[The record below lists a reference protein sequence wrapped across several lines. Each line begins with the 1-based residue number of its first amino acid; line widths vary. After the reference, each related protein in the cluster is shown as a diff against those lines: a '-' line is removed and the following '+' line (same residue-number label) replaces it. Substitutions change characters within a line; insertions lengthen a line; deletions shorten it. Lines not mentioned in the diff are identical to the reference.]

1 MTYMFY
7 GCSALT
13 NLNASGWD
21 TSSVTSMTY
30 MFYGCSALTTIDVS
44 GWDTSSVKSMSGM
57 FYDCSALT
65 TLDLSSWDT
74 SSVESM
80 GNMFRSCSALTTIDV
95 SSWDTSSV
103 TYISNMFYGCYNLTT
118 IYAGDDWSTAAV
130 TESFYMFLNCTAIKG
145 QSGTTYDSSK
155 IDATMANWETGYL
168 TYKRYVKPA
177 PYLIQNTSLIAI
189 ADAIRAKTGSTG
201 AMTPAE
207 MAAGIASLE
216 TRARLAFST
225 VRGTAPDAEGA
236 FFAQPDDP
244 SFTGYGFVGWYSDS
258 ALTQAFDWGAEA
270 ETATVYAKWSINAPT
285 VSHPDIMG
293 DGEAHALGTVTAAGE
308 GQSVC
313 YSADGS
319 TWQSACPEQ
328 SADGTYTTYWKVTA
342 DSCDDLT
349 GSFTT
354 TISSDPV
361 TDDVVTKLN
370 AAATS
375 RNLSTLTLDELGAV
389 AGDLEANGTSSKA
402 YSAAKACAQ
411 AGAYR
416 TTTYN
421 NTTVY
426 MTLVSVL
433 HDEDADGN
441 ALGLTWM
448 LSGGAVSEDAL
459 MGTGDGVDTMAMNS
473 SNTNTDG
480 WGASAGRTTLNS
492 TVLSNLNES
501 GLTALIKARKVPYGP
516 NCISISA
523 FVDYTTDKL
532 WLMSYHEVYGLVTS
546 SYSDRYDM
554 TRYKYLANEGGQMD
568 WFSANNVSQSNFSKL
583 VGGNTTRFLRSCSSY
598 IVGNS
603 FGTIYYGDGGPS
615 YDSASYPKAVFPC
628 FSM

>member
-1 MTYMFY
+1 MFN
-7 GCSALT
+7 GCS
-13 NLNASGWD
+13 S
-21 TSSVTSMTY
+21 
-30 MFYGCSALTTIDVS
+30 LTTLDLSSWNTSKVS
-44 GWDTSSVKSMSGM
+44 AINAM
-57 FYDCSALT
+57 FWLCSNLT

-74 SSVESM
+74 SSVMDMNSM
-80 GNMFRSCSALTTIDV
+80 FYGCSGLTTLDV
-95 SSWDTSSV
+95 SSWDTSKV
-103 TYISNMFYGCYNLTT
+103 TSMGNMFNDCSSLTT
-118 IYAGDDWSTAAV
+118 LDLSSWNTSKVTDVSFTFACCYILTVVYAGDDWSTAAV
-130 TESFYMFLNCTAIKG
+130 TESSNMFLDCEAIVG
-145 QSGTTYDSSK
+145 GSGTTYDSSK
-155 IDATMANWETGYL
+155 RDATMANWETGYL
-168 TYKRYVKPA
+168 TYKKD
-177 PYLIQNTSLIAI
+177 LDSETIA
-189 ADAIRAKTGSTG
+189 K
-201 AMTPAE
+201 
-207 MAAGIASLE
+207 LE
-216 TRARLAFST
+216 KA
-225 VRGTAPDAEGA
+225 
-236 FFAQPDDP
+236 
-244 SFTGYGFVGWYSDS
+244 
-258 ALTQAFDWGAEA
+258 A
-270 ETATVYAKWSINAPT
+270 ET
-285 VSHPDIMG
+285 
-293 DGEAHALGTVTAAGE
+293 
-308 GQSVC
+308 
-313 YSADGS
+313 
-319 TWQSACPEQ
+319 
-328 SADGTYTTYWKVTA
+328 
-342 DSCDDLT
+342 
-349 GSFTT
+349 
-354 TISSDPV
+354 
-361 TDDVVTKLN
+361 
-370 AAATS
+370 

-501 GLTALIKARKVPYGP
+501 GLSALIKARKVPYGP
-516 NCISISA
+516 TYISTSA
-523 FVDYTTDKL
+523 FVSHTTDKL

-603 FGTIYYGDGGPS
+603 FGTIYYGDGGPN

>member
-1 MTYMFY
+1 MGGT
-7 GCSALT
+7 T
-13 NLNASGWD
+13 NL
-21 TSSVTSMTY
+21 TSK
-30 MFYGCSALTTIDVS
+30 L
-44 GWDTSSVKSMSGM
+44 
-57 FYDCSALT
+57 
-65 TLDLSSWDT
+65 
-74 SSVESM
+74 
-80 GNMFRSCSALTTIDV
+80 
-95 SSWDTSSV
+95 
-103 TYISNMFYGCYNLTT
+103 
-118 IYAGDDWSTAAV
+118 AA
-130 TESFYMFLNCTAIKG
+130 IG
-145 QSGTTYDSSK
+145 
-155 IDATMANWETGYL
+155 
-168 TYKRYVKPA
+168 
-177 PYLIQNTSLIAI
+177 
-189 ADAIRAKTGSTG
+189 DAIRAKTGG
-201 AMTPAE
+201 AAKLTLDQ
-207 MAAGIASLE
+207 MATEIASLE

-258 ALTQAFDWGAEA
+258 ALTQAFDWAAEA

-293 DGEAHALGTVTAAGE
+293 DGEAHALGTVTAAGD
-308 GQSVC
+308 GQAVY

-319 TWQSACPEQ
+319 TWQSACPKQ

-342 DSCDDLT
+342 DSCDDLA

-375 RNLSTLTLDELGAV
+375 RSLSALTLAELESV
-389 AGDLEANGTSSKA
+389 AESLELRGTSSKA

-416 TTTYN
+416 TTIYGS
-421 NTTVY
+421 TTVY

-448 LSGGAVSEDAL
+448 LSAAAPSTSCL
-459 MGTGDGVDTMAMNS
+459 MGSGDGVTTMAMNS
-473 SNTNTDG
+473 STTNTGG

-492 TVLSNLNES
+492 TVLSSLTES

-516 NCISISA
+516 TYDSTSES
-523 FVDYTTDKL
+523 VSYTTDKL
-532 WLMSYHEVYGLVTS
+532 WLMSYHEVYGAFNAWQKSKWSGAERPWT
-546 SYSDRYDM
+546 D
-554 TRYKYLANEGGQMD
+554 AEGEQMD
-568 WFSANNVSQSNFSKL
+568 WFSANGVSTSNYSKL
-583 VGGNTTRFLRSCSSY
+583 VGGSTNRWLRSCYPSNSS
-598 IVGNS
+598 S
-603 FGTIYYGDGGPS
+603 FGYVGCSNGNPYYG
-615 YDSASYPKAVFPC
+615 SASYSRAVFPC

>member
-1 MTYMFY
+1 MGGT
-7 GCSALT
+7 T
-13 NLNASGWD
+13 NL
-21 TSSVTSMTY
+21 TSK
-30 MFYGCSALTTIDVS
+30 L
-44 GWDTSSVKSMSGM
+44 
-57 FYDCSALT
+57 
-65 TLDLSSWDT
+65 
-74 SSVESM
+74 
-80 GNMFRSCSALTTIDV
+80 
-95 SSWDTSSV
+95 
-103 TYISNMFYGCYNLTT
+103 
-118 IYAGDDWSTAAV
+118 AA
-130 TESFYMFLNCTAIKG
+130 IG
-145 QSGTTYDSSK
+145 
-155 IDATMANWETGYL
+155 
-168 TYKRYVKPA
+168 
-177 PYLIQNTSLIAI
+177 
-189 ADAIRAKTGSTG
+189 DAIRAKTGG
-201 AMTPAE
+201 AAKLTLDQ
-207 MAAGIASLE
+207 MATEIASLE

-258 ALTQAFDWGAEA
+258 ALTQAFDWAAEA

-293 DGEAHALGTVTAAGE
+293 DGEAHALGTVTAAGD
-308 GQSVC
+308 GQAVY

-319 TWQSACPEQ
+319 TWQSACPKQ

-342 DSCDDLT
+342 DSCDDLA

-375 RNLSTLTLDELGAV
+375 RSLSALTLAELESV
-389 AGDLEANGTSSKA
+389 AESLELRGTSSKA

-416 TTTYN
+416 TTIYGS
-421 NTTVY
+421 TTVY

-448 LSGGAVSEDAL
+448 LSAAAPSTSCL
-459 MGTGDGVDTMAMNS
+459 MGSGDGVTTMAMNS
-473 SNTNTDG
+473 TTNTGG

-492 TVLSNLNES
+492 TVLSSLTES

-516 NCISISA
+516 TYDSTSES
-523 FVDYTTDKL
+523 VSYTTDKL
-532 WLMSYHEVYGLVTS
+532 WLMSYHEVYGAFNAWQKSKWSGAERPWT
-546 SYSDRYDM
+546 D
-554 TRYKYLANEGGQMD
+554 AEGEQMD
-568 WFSANNVSQSNFSKL
+568 WFSANGVSTSNYSKL
-583 VGGNTTRFLRSCSSY
+583 VGGSTNRWLRSCS
-598 IVGNS
+598 
-603 FGTIYYGDGGPS
+603 PS
-615 YDSASYPKAVFPC
+615 YSGGFGFVSCSNGYPNYGYASYSRAVFPC